1 MGLISQEKMIN
12 RKHSK
17 PHDYLQILSILPL
30 YICIINTLGLDMAL
44 IHNYLYVTIQ
54 LHIFNKKK
62 RNIFL
67 NLEVDCKSN
76 SKHGIER

>member
-1 MGLISQEKMIN
+1 
-12 RKHSK
+12 
-17 PHDYLQILSILPL
+17 
-30 YICIINTLGLDMAL
+30 MAL

-67 NLEVDCKSN
+67 NLELDCKSN